1 MNNSIQNN
9 DFPPP
14 LSKPVVASFS
24 QNSRFATAGQ
34 FVTVVLIWSLTP
46 LAAVWTVHDIHWA
59 WGLLIRFSL
68 AIPIALACQ
77 VYFKIRIPLHPQAL
91 LSYAAGALG
100 LFASMAFCYM
110 GASKVPSTVIS
121 IIYGIS
127 PFISGLIAIYIFR
140 SEQFS
145 AYQWLGLIMGM
156 LGMYFSLALNAQNLL
171 LNQLGIA
178 LEIMAMLLYVFS
190 AFAVRAVAAN
200 IHPLSQM
207 TGATIMSWLGYCGL
221 LPFFW
226 SEMPD
231 ELPSLQ
237 AYIALVYSAVFS
249 SVLAMIF
256 YYQLLNKVSPTTLML
271 ITIITPVL
279 ATLWGTWLN
288 HETLSSHFILG
299 LLLLCSGLAL
309 YSLKR
314 RSKLSIE

>member
-1 MNNSIQNN
+1 MNNSIKNN
-9 DFPPP
+9 DFPSP
-14 LSKPVVASFS
+14 LSEPVVAPFNP
-24 QNSRFATAGQ
+24 NSRFATAGQ

-46 LAAVWTVHDIHWA
+46 LAAVWTVQEIHWA
-59 WGLLIRFSL
+59 WGLFIRFSL

-77 VYFKIRIPLHPQAL
+77 ACFKVKVPVHPQAL

-100 LFASMAFCYM
+100 LFASMTFCYL

-121 IIYGIS
+121 IINGS
-127 PFISGLIAIYIFR
+127 APLVSGLIAIYIFH
-140 SEQFS
+140 SEKFN
-145 AYQWLGLIMGM
+145 AYQWLGLGLGM
-156 LGMYFSLALNAQNLL
+156 LGMYFALGLNAQNLL
-171 LNQLGIA
+171 LNRLGIA
-178 LEIMAMLLYVFS
+178 LEIVAMLLYVLS

-207 TGATIMSWLGYCGL
+207 TGTTILSWLGYCCL

-231 ELPSLQ
+231 KLPSLQ
-237 AYIALVYSAVFS
+237 THIALIYSAVFS

-256 YYQLLNKVSPTTLML
+256 YYQLLNKVNPTTLML
-271 ITIITPVL
+271 MNIMSPVL

-288 HETLSSHFILG
+288 HEALNSHFILG

-309 YSLKR
+309 YALQI
-314 RSKLSIE
+314 RSKH